1 MLSVVI
7 PTRNCERT
15 LVPTLAMLVPGVM
28 ASVVREVLV
37 ADGGS
42 TDGTR
47 EVVDFAGCT
56 LLRSEA
62 PLGDRL
68 REAAAAA
75 RGDWLMFL
83 RPGTV
88 LDAGWIGETLRF
100 LENGSGEDIDGQAA
114 VFRRAPKTLR
124 PRLMLVEV
132 IEILRNTL
140 AAPTADQGFVVS
152 KPLYQRLGGHRDEAD
167 PENGLIRRV
176 GRRRIARLR
185 SGISPA
191 RVGSAEILD

>member
-7 PTRNCERT
+7 PTRNCERA

-56 LLRSEA
+56 MLSSPA

-68 REAAAAA
+68 REAAAAT

-88 LDAGWIGETLRF
+88 LDAGWIGETMRF
-100 LENGSGEDIDGQAA
+100 VEGGSGDDIGSQAA
-114 VFRRAPKTLR
+114 VFRRATPLR
-124 PRLMLVEV
+124 ARPMLVEV

-167 PENGLIRRV
+167 PENGLLRRV

-185 SGISPA
+185 SGISAA
-191 RVGSAEILD
+191 RMPFNDDT